1 MNDQGFLLL
10 SCMPYC
16 RREMDDCVLTFSTEQ
31 YKLQSPEQK
40 EI

>member
-10 SCMPYC
+10 SCTPYC
-16 RREMDDCVLTFSTEQ
+16 RREMDDHVLTFSTEQ
-31 YKLQSPEQK
+31 YKLQFRKQK